1 MSSRVIRPTR
11 MLDETRVV
19 SLPAGGSAGAPGR
32 EGPVDP
38 REGERSALE
47 RVAEYERRW
56 SEREAEFEDRLAAT
70 VAAGERGTAEAVGRF
85 TSMMD
90 DFMAQRQDMIRSS
103 EETAVR
109 LAVAVARR
117 ILGETVAADEEAVL
131 ETVRR
136 ALKQVV
142 EKENVVVHVNP
153 DDLRIVREH
162 GSEWLGL
169 LEGTRSLEIHEDER
183 VGRGGC
189 LVETESGNVEA
200 QIDKQLRTL
209 ERALIEKVR

>member
-1 MSSRVIRPTR
+1 MPSRVIRPTR
-11 MLDETRVV
+11 LREEARMV
-19 SLPAGGSAGAPGR
+19 SLPPAGRNDAAAPDELGAAR
-32 EGPVDP
+32 E
-38 REGERSALE
+38 RERAALE
-47 RVAEYERRW
+47 KIAEYERRW
-56 SEREAEFEDRLAAT
+56 NDREAGFDARLAA
-70 VAAGERGTAEAVGRF
+70 AAEDAARPVEEIVGRF

-90 DFMAQRQDMIRSS
+90 DFEAQRRDLVRSS
-103 EETAVR
+103 EDTVVR

-117 ILGETVAADEEAVL
+117 ILSEAVTVDEEGVL

-142 EKENVVVHVNP
+142 EKENVIIHVNP

-162 GSEWLGL
+162 GSEWLGI
-169 LEGTRSLEIHEDER
+169 LEGTRSLEIQEDDR
-183 VGRGGC
+183 IGRGGC

-200 QIDKQLRTL
+200 QIEKQLKTL